1 MTWHTFHKLVMH
13 KMWCR
18 DMLEELMDD
27 EDEMRDMNLSSR
39 PGREE
44 KRRVRERDRLER
56 EMERRVCPLHSC
68 IACAFAVLH
77 CQACLLH
84 YALRKGNALY
94 NQLLYRKHGH
104 GKCWGRGCWKTELM
118 FVLQCDSPHVA
129 AEREFEIGP

>member
-1 MTWHTFHKLVMH
+1 MR

-56 EMERRVCPLHSC
+56 EMERQVCALHCCFAFS
-68 IACAFAVLH
+68 FAVLH
-77 CQACLLH
+77 CLLH
-84 YALRKGNALY
+84 YSLRNRMHCIISF
-94 NQLLYRKHGH
+94 LL
-104 GKCWGRGCWKTELM
+104 
-118 FVLQCDSPHVA
+118 Q
-129 AEREFEIGP
+129 

>member
-1 MTWHTFHKLVMH
+1 MTRHTFDKLVMAN
-13 KMWCR
+13 MLCR

-56 EMERRVCPLHSC
+56 EMERQVCPLHSY
-68 IACAFAVLH
+68 IAFAFAVLH

-84 YALRKGNALY
+84 YAWDMNALF
-94 NQLLYRKHGH
+94 NQLLYSMVMRQGP
-104 GKCWGRGCWKTELM
+104 L
-118 FVLQCDSPHVA
+118 VLQ
-129 AEREFEIGP
+129 

>member
-1 MTWHTFHKLVMH
+1 MLTRHTFDKLVMR

-56 EMERRVCPLHSC
+56 EMERRVCAS
-68 IACAFAVLH
+68 AVLH
-77 CQACLLH
+77 CLCFCSP
-84 YALRKGNALY
+84 ALPNMPAAVCCEEIRCYCIMNMY
-94 NQLLYRKHGH
+94 NRYGHEKVLSGGHKHVVH
-104 GKCWGRGCWKTELM
+104 IFMPVRLTSCRC
-118 FVLQCDSPHVA
+118 
-129 AEREFEIGP
+129 

>member
-1 MTWHTFHKLVMH
+1 MAHTFDKLVMR

-56 EMERRVCPLHSC
+56 EMERQVCALHSC
-68 IACAFAVLH
+68 VACGFAVLH

-84 YALRKGNALY
+84 CASRKWVYYIMRCIQKA
-94 NQLLYRKHGH
+94 
-104 GKCWGRGCWKTELM
+104 W
-118 FVLQCDSPHVA
+118 P
-129 AEREFEIGP
+129 